1 MGDSALAVEA
11 WEALFR
17 AQVTVMRK
25 LTAEF
30 PSDEISIGDYDALFT
45 LSRAPQH
52 RLRIKNLGE
61 NMLLTQPSVSRLIDR
76 LASRGLVT
84 KRADP
89 DDRRGV
95 VVELTDTG
103 YEVFRRAAVQH
114 ARSIANQLD
123 GVLTIEELRQ
133 LISIAEKLKTSNT

>member
-30 PSDEISIGDYDALFT
+30 PNDEISMGDYDALFT

-76 LASRGLVT
+76 LAARGLVT
-84 KRADP
+84 KYSDP

-103 YEVFRRAAVQH
+103 YEAFRRAAVQH
-114 ARSIANQLD
+114 ARSIVNQLD
-123 GVLTIEELRQ
+123 GVLTTEELRQ
-133 LISIAEKLKTSNT
+133 LIVIAEKLKTGRA

>member
-1 MGDSALAVEA
+1 
-11 WEALFR
+11 
-17 AQVTVMRK
+17 MRK

-30 PSDEISIGDYDALFT
+30 PNDEISMGDYDALFT
-45 LSRAPQH
+45 LSQAPRR

-84 KRADP
+84 KCSDP

-103 YEVFRRAAVQH
+103 YEVFRRAAVLH
-114 ARSIANQLD
+114 ARSIVNHLD
-123 GVLTIEELRQ
+123 GVLTTEELRQ
-133 LISIAEKLKTSNT
+133 LIVIAGKLKAGRA

>member
-30 PSDEISIGDYDALFT
+30 PSDEISMGDYDALFT
-45 LSRAPQH
+45 LSRAPRR

-84 KRADP
+84 KCSDP

-95 VVELTDTG
+95 IVELTDTG

-114 ARSIANQLD
+114 ARSIVNQLD
-123 GVLTIEELRQ
+123 GVLTTEELRQ
-133 LISIAEKLKTSNT
+133 LISIAEKLRTNAR